1 MTAWVRV
8 DRKFDYRIPGRR
20 AMKAFQ
26 PGDVFMTD
34 AEADEAERQGAGK
47 RIEKPD
53 GKKVTKAG
61 QTVDVESE

>member
-1 MTAWVRV
+1 MTAWVSLT
-8 DRKFDYRIPGRR
+8 RKFDYRIPGKR
-20 AMKAFQ
+20 AMKAFH

-61 QTVDVESE
+61 QTVDAD